1 MGLVTRLFEW
11 FGSAYDGAN
20 QSSDRQSFAYRKSR
34 PVDEDRN
41 VGAWGRDRLRLEC
54 RNVFRNDPIASGL
67 VVRVADLVVG
77 PNGLTPQA
85 KTSSREWN
93 TQAENY
99 FAEIGKV
106 MDYRRRVNWQQM
118 QRQDLIALF
127 TDGETGAIFTDSG
140 QLQQIEAERIKT
152 PQDLVSDK
160 RILDGV
166 KLSNEGIPL
175 GFYVSARNEHGYADG
190 IKTEFVDAADFV
202 HFYDPLRIDQV
213 RGVPML
219 ASCLN
224 DLRDLHDLQTSVLAK
239 ARIDS
244 RNAWAIK
251 TAEGA
256 ARASNL
262 GPLRAG
268 NAKDKPSD
276 EQAFERFD
284 GHRNYYLRPGE
295 DVQSLAS
302 NTPNPQY
309 MDFCRMYAQKIGAAV
324 GIPYQMLLLDFI
336 GSNFAVSRFA
346 LMITYQRLEALQN
359 LIIRKSQRVWNW
371 RIAKAIKDGD
381 LPPAPLDARGFSE
394 WYKVEWSRPRHEW
407 IDPQAQIAAEREA
420 VQLGVETWG
429 SIIKKRGRDAEEAFR
444 EKAAELALLKQI
456 GAEFGVE
463 PRDIADTASNPQ
475 RVIDNKPIEP
485 AKE

>member
-1 MGLVTRLFEW
+1 MGLVTRLYEW
-11 FGSAYDGAN
+11 FNSAYDGAN
-20 QSSDRQSFAYRKSR
+20 QSSDRRSFAYTKSK

-85 KTSSREWN
+85 KTSDRAWN
-93 TQAENY
+93 TLAENY
-99 FAEIGKV
+99 FAEWGKV
-106 MDYRRRVNWQQM
+106 ADYRRRVSWQQQ
-118 QRQDLIALF
+118 QRQDMIALF
-127 TDGETGAIFTDSG
+127 TDGETGAILTTSG
-140 QLQQIEAERIKT
+140 QLQQVEAERIIT

-166 KLSNEGIPL
+166 KLTDGGIPL
-175 GFYVSARNEHGYADG
+175 GFYVSARNDSGYADG
-190 IKTEFVDAADFV
+190 VKTEFVDAADFV

-213 RGVPML
+213 RGIPML

-224 DLRDLHDLQTSVLAK
+224 DLRDLSDLQTSVLAK

-251 TAEGA
+251 TAEGPA
-256 ARASNL
+256 KVNNL
-262 GPLRAG
+262 GAVRGG

-276 EQAFERFD
+276 EVAYERFD

-359 LIIRKSQRVWNW
+359 LVIRKSQRVWNW

-381 LPPAPLDARGFSE
+381 LPPAPVDNRGFSE

-407 IDPQAQIAAEREA
+407 IDPQAQIAAEREGI
-420 VQLGVETWG
+420 QLCAETWT
-429 SIIKKRGRDAEEAFR
+429 STIKKRGRDVEEVFR
-444 EKAAELALLKQI
+444 EKAAELKLLQEI
-456 GAEFGVE
+456 GKEFGVD
-463 PRDIADTASNPQ
+463 PRDIADTAANPQ
-475 RVIDNKPIEP
+475 RVIDNAQP